1 MEIAPGHQGA
11 LLCINKL
18 QKACPIDWSA
28 WRVSKNFSLSEK
40 GFWANHPNG
49 CVPSTTWPFESMSAG
64 RSGWWE
70 KAAAANR
77 PPAAPCCVSSNR
89 MPDKFFS
96 RAGISYDLVERPCN
110 RLEKTCSWCSRI
122 PMRLLNPRLSVR
134 QIIEEN
140 LVVHKIGTRSEQL
153 NRIEWVL
160 KRVGIRPEYMDREP
174 ARIFRRSA
182 ATNRHRPR
190 AGAPP
195 ETGSSRRSAGIG
207 AGCVHSGPSDESVGG
222 NSGRASVNYL
232 LIAHDLA
239 VVEHMS
245 DDVAVMYLGRIIE
258 VASDIDIYRNPRH
271 PYTQLLLKSV
281 PGLCRRQEKRQI
293 LTGEVPS
300 PLNPPS
306 GCHFHS
312 RCPRRMDVCS
322 RTNPRLVPVSR
333 DHRVACHLWT

>member
-1 MEIAPGHQGA
+1 MSNSLVSVEGLKKFFPVRKGILGKPSQWLRAVDDVA
-11 LLCINKL
+11 FR
-18 QKACPIDWSA
+18 IDVGRTLGLVGES
-28 WRVSKNFSLSEK
+28 
-40 GFWANHPNG
+40 G
-49 CVPSTTWPFESMSAG
+49 CGKSTTGRTLLRLIEPDAGQILFEG
-64 RSGWWE
+64 RDILRLGGTAMQSLR
-70 KAAAANR
+70 KD
-77 PPAAPCCVSSNR
+77 
-89 MPDKFFS
+89 MQ
-96 RAGISYDLVERPCN
+96 LVFQDPYA
-110 RLEKTCSWCSRI
+110 S
-122 PMRLLNPRLSVR
+122 LNPRLSVR

-160 KRVGIRPEYMDREP
+160 KRVGIRPEYMDRYPHEFSGGQRQRIGIARALVLRPKLVVADEP
-174 ARIFRRSA
+174 VSA
-182 ATNRHRPR
+182 LDVSIQAQVMNLLV
-190 AGAPP
+190 
-195 ETGSSRRSAGIG
+195 EIQEELQLS
-207 AGCVHSGPSDESVGG
+207 
-222 NSGRASVNYL
+222 YL